1 VSRLWDLLILLA
13 ISAFVIS
20 GHPTL
25 GILFLLINL
34 IFATQ
39 FWKTLLLIGS
49 GTETSGVGRRVKA
62 GILAVVFTAI
72 LYFATSEPQ
81 SVSLGLSA
89 IESWNGDF
97 FPIVAALFFL
107 TSLLLVGLITEKR
120 KR

>member
-1 VSRLWDLLILLA
+1 MSRLLDLLILLS
-13 ISAFVIS
+13 ISVFVIS

-25 GILFLLINL
+25 GILFLLVNL
-34 IFATQ
+34 VFATQ

-49 GTETSGVGRRVKA
+49 GSGSVGAGRRVRA
-62 GILAVVFTAI
+62 AILAIVFTAI

-81 SVSLGLSA
+81 SVSLGSSA